1 MILSRAR
8 AKEPFSAPR
17 YKVSLGCIPV
27 TVNVNLRR
35 IAIQNS
41 GIVCMTLLHTCRFIT
56 LNAVSFSLFLS
67 LARSFIHSLTH
78 SPPVLSF
85 SLSLSLLASLAFS
98 TSLSS
103 RSSAVERRCYI
114 ETRFALPLYRK
125 KLRPAVVGDKKAP
138 GCMYCAKWVICMRK
152 YLLMR
157 RDDGL

>member
-1 MILSRAR
+1 MFTCAPLGTHSTGNNIAHDSLISAPVENEKRKRKRKKKNIEEEGSGGGRNISRRMILYAR

-17 YKVSLGCIPV
+17 YKVPLGCIPV

-78 SPPVLSF
+78 SLG
-85 SLSLSLLASLAFS
+85 LSLFL
-98 TSLSS
+98 S
-103 RSSAVERRCYI
+103 RSRPLSLFPPLSRHVH
-114 ETRFALPLYRK
+114 LP
-125 KLRPAVVGDKKAP
+125 
-138 GCMYCAKWVICMRK
+138 
-152 YLLMR
+152 
-157 RDDGL
+157 